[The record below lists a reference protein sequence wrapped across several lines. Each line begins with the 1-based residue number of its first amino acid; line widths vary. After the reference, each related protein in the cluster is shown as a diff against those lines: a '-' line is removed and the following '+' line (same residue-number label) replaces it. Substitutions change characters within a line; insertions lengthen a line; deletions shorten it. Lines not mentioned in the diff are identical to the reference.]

1 MQRYVDQLIRDL
13 TDAQRRS
20 SHVEP
25 SRKNDSPEDTFQV
38 IDQFLNLSVTIPF
51 SEHCGIRSEQ
61 FPPYDRLTR
70 TQANDILKGIKA
82 LIFSWDISLDLP
94 ANLPHERIY
103 SLYRQLFDEKIGIIE
118 GMHTSYDYCEQD
130 STHCPYGSKYCGCLA
145 FELEH
150 AEKKKLVAEQI
161 SQMRQ
166 ELTRLSSFSQETGKY
181 YLMDHQ
187 NSEAKFK
194 LSPIH
199 TWLDIQTEFPWW
211 GDLSEDQML
220 LIINHFKQIW
230 VDNDG
235 LLNWLDHVDT
245 VPGYQQLVCF
255 LNAEAGYDGACG
267 FYIPSLI
274 KGRSITMD
282 PFDYLLKD
290 ENVYWKNLDF

>member
-1 MQRYVDQLIRDL
+1 MQRYIDQLIKDL

-20 SHVEP
+20 PQIKLSEK
-25 SRKNDSPEDTFQV
+25 SDSLRDTFQM
-38 IDQFLNLSVTIPF
+38 IDQFLNFSVSIPF

-61 FPPYDRLTR
+61 LPPYDRLTR
-70 TQANDILKGIKA
+70 TQAHDILKAIKTM
-82 LIFSWDISLDLP
+82 LRSWDISLDLP
-94 ANLPHERIY
+94 SNLPHHKIY

-130 STHCPYGSKYCGCLA
+130 SAQCPYGSKYCSCLA
-145 FELEH
+145 YELEH
-150 AEKKKLVAEQI
+150 AEKKKLVAQQI
-161 SQMRQ
+161 SEMKR
-166 ELTRLSSFSQETGKY
+166 ELNRLQKFTQSVGKY
-181 YLMDHQ
+181 YLLDSH
-187 NSEAKFK
+187 NRHIGGE
-194 LSPIH
+194 LRPVH
-199 TWLDIQTEFPWW
+199 TWLNMESEFPWW

-220 LIINHFKQIW
+220 LVINHFKKIW

-245 VPGYQQLVCF
+245 IPGYQQLVCF
-255 LNAEAGYDGACG
+255 LNADAGYDGTCG

-274 KGRSITMD
+274 KGRSIALD